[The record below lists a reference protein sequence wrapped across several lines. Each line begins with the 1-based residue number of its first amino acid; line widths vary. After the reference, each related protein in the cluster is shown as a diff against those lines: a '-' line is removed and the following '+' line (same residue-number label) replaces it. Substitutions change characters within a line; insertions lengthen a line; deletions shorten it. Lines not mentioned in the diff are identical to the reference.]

1 MATIDKTVTEAP
13 GDGFVA
19 AWGPLANDDVGAALA
34 GYGAP
39 DRCVQVEGFLDGA
52 TVVLEGSNNGAD
64 WHTLRDPTGTAL
76 SFTAA
81 GLKGV
86 LEVPRYVRP
95 SVSGGGASTAV
106 NVSLFIRGQR

>member
-1 MATIDKTVTEAP
+1 MATIAIQITEAP
-13 GDGFVA
+13 GDGFVVSWA
-19 AWGPLANDDVGAALA
+19 AMANGDAGDKLR

-39 DRCVQVEGFLDGA
+39 DRCVQVEGVFDGA
-52 TVVLEGSNNGAD
+52 TVVLEGSNDGAL
-64 WHTLRDPTGTAL
+64 WHTLRDPTGAVL

-106 NVSLFIRGQR
+106 NASLFIRGQR